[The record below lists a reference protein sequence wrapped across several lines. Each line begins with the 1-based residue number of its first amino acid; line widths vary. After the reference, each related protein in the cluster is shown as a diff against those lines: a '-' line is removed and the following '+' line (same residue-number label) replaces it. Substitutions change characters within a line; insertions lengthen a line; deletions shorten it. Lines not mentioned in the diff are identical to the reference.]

1 MASQKSESGK
11 SKSVPSVSYANVIF
25 ANDSPQMIVFGD
37 VTAELLH
44 KLAWEDFEHTKWN
57 YGNDYQR
64 YRDLIY
70 WHIHEVPVHGA
81 TSTSS

>member
-11 SKSVPSVSYANVIF
+11 SKRVPSVSSVIF
-25 ANDSPQMIVFGD
+25 ANDSPQMVVLGD
-37 VTAELLH
+37 VPDGLIDELAQ
-44 KLAWEDFEHTKWN
+44 KDFEHTKWN